1 MSYGIF
7 TPDMKQTH
15 TVLVPGMLDI
25 HFRLFPA
32 IFETAGYHVEVLY
45 NECEEVVEEGLS
57 HVHNDTCYPALLV
70 IGQMIAALKS
80 GKYDL
85 NKVALAI
92 TQTGGGCR
100 ASNYIFLL
108 RKALEHEGW
117 EHIPVLS
124 GNFSGL
130 EKENSVE
137 LTLPLG
143 KKLLYAVLYGDAI
156 MWLKNQ
162 VKPYELHKGET
173 DRLVRT
179 LIQELSEKFANNRYD
194 NAKQFYKDLI
204 DRFKAIPRSDKKK
217 IRVGIVGEIYMKYA
231 PLGNHHLEDFLIEE
245 GFEPV
250 LSGVADFG
258 LYCLE
263 NAQVDHRYYH
273 RHALTFPFLSLA
285 ENILIRMQETFTKLV
300 EEDGTFHA
308 PDRFKQVIKN
318 ADGFIDQGVKM
329 GEGWLLTAEVVSL
342 IKEGISNII
351 SAQPFGC
358 LPNHIV
364 AKGMAK
370 KIKDVYPQSNLV
382 AIDYDPSA
390 SRVNQENRIRLMLAN
405 AKLSMEELKDAK
417 DTAYS
422 CMKTENQYA

>member
-1 MSYGIF
+1 M
-7 TPDMKQTH
+7 
-15 TVLVPGMLDI
+15 
-25 HFRLFPA
+25 
-32 IFETAGYHVEVLY
+32 
-45 NECEEVVEEGLS
+45 VEEGLS

-85 NKVALAI
+85 NRVALAI

-108 RKALEHEGW
+108 RKALAMEGW

-124 GNFSGL
+124 VNFSGL
-130 EKENSVE
+130 EKENAVE

-143 KKLLYAVLYGDAI
+143 KKLLYAFLYGDAM

-162 VKPYELHKGET
+162 VKPYERNAGDT
-173 DRLVRT
+173 DRLVDQ
-179 LIQELSEKFANNRYD
+179 LIAELEEKFRKDDYSASK
-194 NAKQFYKDLI
+194 AFYREMI
-204 DRFKAIPRSDKKK
+204 RRFAAIPRHHQKK

-263 NAQVDHRYYH
+263 NTRIDHRYYH
-273 RHALTFPFLSLA
+273 RHALTFPFLTLA
-285 ENILIRMQETFTKLV
+285 QNVLMRMQETFIRLV

-308 PDRFKQVIKN
+308 PDRFRDVIRN

-329 GEGWLLTAEVVSL
+329 GEGWLLTAEIVSL
-342 IKEGISNII
+342 IKEGVSNIV

-364 AKGMAK
+364 AKGMARR
-370 KIKDVYPQSNLV
+370 IKEAYPQSNLV

-405 AKLSMEELKDAK
+405 ARLSEEELEDDAEC
-417 DTAYS
+417 AYAGA
-422 CMKTENQYA
+422 KKEKYA